1 MSRISGMNFDIN
13 VGDMLIHV
21 ETATLD
27 ITDNSAAAQTGG
39 VPDGW
44 VDGDV
49 SASGELELDTANFN
63 LMIEAARKAGSFR
76 RLSLSIRC
84 STPRPRPMRSAW
96 RPSAA
101 SPRFPA
107 CSTSTPR
114 AARSRSTRCP
124 SMSPVRTSS
133 TSTVCR
139 TWTLQRSRACA
150 DDLPVRPCP
159 GPGTARA

>member
-13 VGDMLIHV
+13 VGDIMIHV

-63 LMIEAARKAGSFR
+63 LLIEAARKAGSFR
-76 RLSLSIRC
+76 RLEPFDSLFYAKTPTDEIRVEAFGC
-84 STPRPRPMRSAW
+84 KPKISSLLNIDPKGGEKSKHKVPFDVT
-96 RPSAA
+96 
-101 SPRFPA
+101 SPDFIHINGVPYLDAEEIEGLR
-107 CSTSTPR
+107 
-114 AARSRSTRCP
+114 
-124 SMSPVRTSS
+124 
-133 TSTVCR
+133 
-139 TWTLQRSRACA
+139 
-150 DDLPVRPCP
+150 
-159 GPGTARA
+159 